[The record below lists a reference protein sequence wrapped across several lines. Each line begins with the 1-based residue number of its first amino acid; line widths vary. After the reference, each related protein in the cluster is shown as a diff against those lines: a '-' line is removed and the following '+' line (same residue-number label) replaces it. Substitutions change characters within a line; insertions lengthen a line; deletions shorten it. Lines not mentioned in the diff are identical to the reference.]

1 MNKELEF
8 LKENINKNDIVVVAC
23 SGGPD
28 SMCLLSLVNEIKNE
42 LNLKIIVAHVN
53 HKLRVESEE
62 EKEMV
67 ENYSKENNLIFELLE
82 INKYTNNKFS
92 EDDAR
97 KRRYDFF
104 DELIKKYNANILL
117 TAHHGD
123 DLIETI
129 LMRLTRGSN
138 LSGYIG
144 IKMINKNDEYKI
156 LRPLLSTTKDNILDY
171 LNKNNIPYRID
182 KTNEELEHTRN
193 KYRHYI
199 LPFLKKEN
207 KKVHEKYLK
216 FSKELIEYDNFVNTY
231 IRNNNFIVDNS
242 IIINKIK
249 GESDFIK
256 RKALELLIKEIQK
269 DDIFDISDEQMK
281 NLMKLYTLDNK
292 EIDLNNNYQGINSYG
307 KILILKKNS
316 EILNKVLIDKD
327 MKLSDYYFYYNDETK
342 KDNTNSCIL
351 LNSNE
356 IKLPLYIRSFD
367 NGDRIVVKNLNGS
380 KKVSDIFIDNKV
392 PKHKRSTYPILVDAN
407 NTILWVP
414 NLKKSQFSKDF
425 SEKYDI
431 IIKCE
436 ARWIE

>member
-28 SMCLLSLVNEIKNE
+28 SMCLLSLVNELKNE

-53 HKLRVESEE
+53 HKLRIESEE

-67 ENYSKENNLIFELLE
+67 ENYSKEKNLIFELLE
-82 INKYTNNKFS
+82 ITKYSNNKFS
-92 EDDAR
+92 EEDAR

-104 DELIKKYNANILL
+104 NELIKKYNANVLL

-129 LMRLTRGSN
+129 QMRLTRGSN
-138 LSGYIG
+138 LSGYKG
-144 IKMINKNDEYKI
+144 IKMINENNNYKI
-156 LRPLLSTTKDNILDY
+156 LRPLLSTTKENILNY
-171 LNKNNIPYRID
+171 LNDKNIPYRID
-182 KTNEELEHTRN
+182 KTNEELKHTRN

-199 LPFLKKEN
+199 LPFLKNEN

-231 IRNNNFIVDNS
+231 IRNNNYIVDNS
-242 IIINKIK
+242 IVINKIK

-356 IKLPLYIRSFD
+356 IKLPLYIRSID

-436 ARWIE
+436 AR

>member
-92 EDDAR
+92 EDYAR

-104 DELIKKYNANILL
+104 DELIKKYNAKILL

-436 ARWIE
+436 AR

>member
-1 MNKELEF
+1 M
-8 LKENINKNDIVVVAC
+8 
-23 SGGPD
+23 
-28 SMCLLSLVNEIKNE
+28 
-42 LNLKIIVAHVN
+42 
-53 HKLRVESEE
+53 
-62 EKEMV
+62 
-67 ENYSKENNLIFELLE
+67 
-82 INKYTNNKFS
+82 NNKDTKETNVLAQASILMVAGIITRIIGVLYRSPLTSVIGDEGNGYYGIAVNIYTMILLVSSYSIPMAVSKVVSSKLAVHQYRNAHKVFKCALMYVLVVGGIASLITFFGASILIPSNQPKAIPVLRILAPTIFFS
-92 EDDAR
+92 GFLGVFRGYFQAHGTMVPTSLSQIIEQVANAVISIGAALLFIHIFAGGDAD
-97 KRRYDFF
+97 KVPVFGAMGSAAGIGAGVITGLLFMLFIYSCN
-104 DELIKKYNANILL
+104 KKYF
-117 TAHHGD
+117 
-123 DLIETI
+123 
-129 LMRLTRGSN
+129 
-138 LSGYIG
+138 
-144 IKMINKNDEYKI
+144 K
-156 LRPLLSTTKDNILDY
+156 
-171 LNKNNIPYRID
+171 
-182 KTNEELEHTRN
+182 
-193 KYRHYI
+193 
-199 LPFLKKEN
+199 
-207 KKVHEKYLK
+207 
-216 FSKELIEYDNFVNTY
+216 
-231 IRNNNFIVDNS
+231 
-242 IIINKIK
+242 
-249 GESDFIK
+249 
-256 RKALELLIKEIQK
+256 KEIQK

-436 ARWIE
+436 AR

>member
-28 SMCLLSLVNEIKNE
+28 SMCLLSLVNELKNE

-53 HKLRVESEE
+53 HKLRIESEE

-67 ENYSKENNLIFELLE
+67 ENYSKKNNLIFELLE
-82 INKYTNNKFS
+82 ITKYSNNKFS
-92 EDDAR
+92 EEDAR

-104 DELIKKYNANILL
+104 NKLIKKYNANVLL

-129 LMRLTRGSN
+129 QMRLTRGSN

-144 IKMINKNDEYKI
+144 IKMINENNNYKI
-156 LRPLLSTTKDNILDY
+156 LRPLLSTTKENILNY
-171 LNKNNIPYRID
+171 LNDKNIPYRID
-182 KTNEELEHTRN
+182 KTNEELKHTRN

-231 IRNNNFIVDNS
+231 IRNNSFIVDNK
-242 IIINKIK
+242 IVINKIK
-249 GESDFIK
+249 DESDFIK

-436 ARWIE
+436 AR

>member
-28 SMCLLSLVNEIKNE
+28 SMCLLSLVNELKNE

-53 HKLRVESEE
+53 HKLRIESEE

-67 ENYSKENNLIFELLE
+67 ENYSKEKNLIFELLE
-82 INKYTNNKFS
+82 ITKYSNNKFS
-92 EDDAR
+92 EEDAR

-104 DELIKKYNANILL
+104 NKLIKKYNANVLL

-129 LMRLTRGSN
+129 QMRLTRGSN

-144 IKMINKNDEYKI
+144 IKMINENNNYKI
-156 LRPLLSTTKDNILDY
+156 LRPLLSTTKENILNY
-171 LNKNNIPYRID
+171 LNDKNIPYRID
-182 KTNEELEHTRN
+182 KTNEELKHTRN

-242 IIINKIK
+242 IVINKIK

-307 KILILKKNS
+307 KILILKKNN

-414 NLKKSQFSKDF
+414 NLKKSQFSKDI

-436 ARWIE
+436 AR

>member
-104 DELIKKYNANILL
+104 DELIKKYNAKILL

-242 IIINKIK
+242 IVINKIK

-256 RKALELLIKEIQK
+256 RKALELLVKEIQK

-327 MKLSDYYFYYNDETK
+327 MKLSNYYFYYNDETK

-436 ARWIE
+436 AR

>member
-28 SMCLLSLVNEIKNE
+28 SMGLLSLVNELKNE

-53 HKLRVESEE
+53 HKLRIESEE

-82 INKYTNNKFS
+82 ITKYSNNKFS
-92 EDDAR
+92 EEDAR

-104 DELIKKYNANILL
+104 NKLIKKYNANVLL

-129 LMRLTRGSN
+129 QMRLTRGSN

-144 IKMINKNDEYKI
+144 IKMINENNNYKI
-156 LRPLLSTTKDNILDY
+156 LRPLLSTTKENILNY
-171 LNKNNIPYRID
+171 LNDKNIPYRID
-182 KTNEELEHTRN
+182 KTNEELKHTRN

-242 IIINKIK
+242 IVINKIK

-269 DDIFDISDEQMK
+269 DYIFDISDEQMK
-281 NLMKLYTLDNK
+281 NLMKLYSLDNK

-436 ARWIE
+436 AR